1 MKTDVSEDEMG
12 SDLMIIWSSDFS
24 NFTMLKIF
32 GNIGAWGGGTA
43 WSRLWIF
50 HLTKLLV
57 LPGVFLP
64 SPLGCYP
71 FLHAPWMM
79 ISGKTV
85 EKYNKTFIVQ
95 ATSGSGWWRSPCTLQ
110 LLHLRLLL
118 GSFLLLLSYHRF
130 FLFVL
135 LLWSGDGVF
144 LYFLNTPL
152 TTHDNHFVNIKE
164 SASHPISAT
173 PFLAECPRC
182 IFFIK
187 YLRS

>member
-24 NFTMLKIF
+24 NFTI
-32 GNIGAWGGGTA
+32 
-43 WSRLWIF
+43 
-50 HLTKLLV
+50 
-57 LPGVFLP
+57 
-64 SPLGCYP
+64 
-71 FLHAPWMM
+71 
-79 ISGKTV
+79 
-85 EKYNKTFIVQ
+85 
-95 ATSGSGWWRSPCTLQ
+95 
-110 LLHLRLLL
+110 
-118 GSFLLLLSYHRF
+118 

-173 PFLAECPRC
+173 PFVAECPR
-182 IFFIK
+182 
-187 YLRS
+187 